1 MVAPASS
8 SINHDSGRPKK
19 LPRTYFSLP
28 ANLQRP
34 CIAFNRGCSTEN
46 PATDQ
51 FDCAQGRLRRLYTS
65 CLGPSQRRISRL
77 VRAVVI
83 TSHGG
88 VEGIGVEEVGT
99 PPAPTAD
106 RVRVQVRAAGL
117 NRADILQ
124 RRGHYPPPPGYPP
137 NIPGMEFAGEV
148 ELIGDAVRTW
158 KVGDRVFGITAGG
171 AQAEFVVVPE
181 SNLAR
186 IPAELDWVEAGAM
199 PEVFITA
206 HDALFTR
213 AGLHMGERVL
223 IHAAASGVGT
233 AAIQLGHASGA
244 TVYGT
249 SRTADKLERIRDLN
263 LGLDASVAVGDTPAN
278 FAEAVQKWTNG
289 AGVDVI
295 LDLVGGNYFSA
306 NLEALASRSR
316 LICVGTMAGA
326 KSEIDLGL
334 LLGKR
339 VTIIGTMLGWRS
351 LEEKAEATRL
361 FASSVLPLVSRGAI
375 RPVLARVYPID
386 EIRDA
391 HERMESNA
399 CFGKIVL
406 TFA

>member
-1 MVAPASS
+1 M
-8 SINHDSGRPKK
+8 
-19 LPRTYFSLP
+19 
-28 ANLQRP
+28 
-34 CIAFNRGCSTEN
+34 
-46 PATDQ
+46 
-51 FDCAQGRLRRLYTS
+51 
-65 CLGPSQRRISRL
+65 
-77 VRAVVI
+77 RAVVI

-88 VEGIGVEEVGT
+88 VDGIGVQEVDT
-99 PPAPTAD
+99 PPTPTAD
-106 RVRVQVRAAGL
+106 RVRVRVHAAGL

-124 RRGHYPPPPGYPP
+124 RRGHYPAPPGYPQ

-148 ELIGDAVRTW
+148 DAIGDAVGAW
-158 KVGDRVFGITAGG
+158 KIGDRVFGITGGG

-186 IPAELDWVEAGAM
+186 TPADLDWVQAGAM
-199 PEVFITA
+199 PETFITA

-233 AAIQLGHASGA
+233 AAIQVAHAAGA

-249 SRTADKLERIRDLN
+249 SRTADKLQRIHELN
-263 LGLDASVAVGDTPAN
+263 LGLDKSVAVGGQPSN
-278 FAEAVQKWTNG
+278 FVEAVQTWTNG

-295 LDLVGGNYFSA
+295 LDLVGSNYLA
-306 NLEALASRSR
+306 ENLEALALRGR

-334 LLGKR
+334 LLRKR
-339 VTIIGTMLGWRS
+339 ATIIGTMLRGRS
-351 LEEKAEATRL
+351 IEEKAEATRL
-361 FASSVLPLVSRGAI
+361 FVSSVLPLVSRGAI
-375 RPVLARVYPID
+375 RPVIDRVYPAD

-399 CFGKIVL
+399 SFGKIVL

>member
-1 MVAPASS
+1 M
-8 SINHDSGRPKK
+8 
-19 LPRTYFSLP
+19 
-28 ANLQRP
+28 
-34 CIAFNRGCSTEN
+34 
-46 PATDQ
+46 
-51 FDCAQGRLRRLYTS
+51 
-65 CLGPSQRRISRL
+65 
-77 VRAVVI
+77 RAVVI

-88 VEGIGVEEVGT
+88 VDGIGVMEVES
-99 PPAPTAD
+99 PPAPVAD
-106 RVRVQVRAAGL
+106 RVRVRVHAAGL

-124 RRGHYPPPPGYPP
+124 RRGHYPAPPGYPQ

-148 ELIGDAVRTW
+148 ESIGDAVRTW
-158 KVGDRVFGITAGG
+158 KISDRVFGITGGG
-171 AQAEFVVVPE
+171 AQAELVVVPE

-186 IPAELDWVEAGAM
+186 VPADLDWVKAGSM

-233 AAIQLGHASGA
+233 AAIQVAHAAGA

-249 SRTADKLERIRDLN
+249 SRTADKLQRIHELN
-263 LGLDASVAVGDTPAN
+263 LGLDKSVAVGGQPSN
-278 FAEAVQKWTNG
+278 FVEAVQKWTNG

-295 LDLVGGNYFSA
+295 LDLVGGNYLAA
-306 NLEALASRSR
+306 NLEALALRGR

-334 LLGKR
+334 LLRKR
-339 VTIIGTMLGWRS
+339 AIIIGTMLRGRS
-351 LEEKAEATRL
+351 IEEKAEATRL

-375 RPVLARVYPID
+375 RPVIDRVHPVD
-386 EIRDA
+386 EIRGA
-391 HERMESNA
+391 HERMESNES
-399 CFGKIVL
+399 FGKIVL

>member
-1 MVAPASS
+1 M
-8 SINHDSGRPKK
+8 
-19 LPRTYFSLP
+19 
-28 ANLQRP
+28 
-34 CIAFNRGCSTEN
+34 
-46 PATDQ
+46 
-51 FDCAQGRLRRLYTS
+51 
-65 CLGPSQRRISRL
+65 
-77 VRAVVI
+77 RAVVI

-88 VEGIGVEEVGT
+88 VDGIGVQEVGT

-106 RVRVQVRAAGL
+106 RVRVRVRAAGL

-124 RRGHYPPPPGYPP
+124 RRGHYPAPPGYPQ

-148 ELIGDAVRTW
+148 ESIGDAVRAW
-158 KVGDRVFGITAGG
+158 KVGDRVFGITGGG

-186 IPAELDWVEAGAM
+186 IPADLDWVGAGSM

-213 AGLHMGERVL
+213 AGLQMGERVL

-233 AAIQLGHASGA
+233 AAIQVAHAAGA

-249 SRTADKLERIRDLN
+249 SRTADKLQRIHELN
-263 LGLDASVAVGDTPAN
+263 LGLDNSVALGGQPAN
-278 FAEAVQKWTNG
+278 FVEAVQKWTNG
-289 AGVDVI
+289 AGVGVI
-295 LDLVGGNYFSA
+295 LDLVGGNYFAA
-306 NLEALASRSR
+306 NLEALASRGR
-316 LICVGTMAGA
+316 LICVGTTAGT

-334 LLGKR
+334 LLRKR
-339 VTIIGTMLGWRS
+339 ATIIGTTLRGRS
-351 LEEKAEATRL
+351 IVEKAEATRL

-375 RPVLARVYPID
+375 RPVIDHVYPAN

-399 CFGKIVL
+399 SFGKIVL
-406 TFA
+406 AFS

>member
-1 MVAPASS
+1 M
-8 SINHDSGRPKK
+8 
-19 LPRTYFSLP
+19 
-28 ANLQRP
+28 
-34 CIAFNRGCSTEN
+34 
-46 PATDQ
+46 
-51 FDCAQGRLRRLYTS
+51 
-65 CLGPSQRRISRL
+65 
-77 VRAVVI
+77 RAVVI

-88 VEGIGVEEVGT
+88 VDGIGVQEVDT
-99 PPAPTAD
+99 PPTPTAD
-106 RVRVQVRAAGL
+106 RVRVRVHAAGL

-124 RRGHYPPPPGYPP
+124 RRGHYPAPPGYPQ

-148 ELIGDAVRTW
+148 EWIGDAVRAW
-158 KVGDRVFGITAGG
+158 EVGDRVFGITGGG

-186 IPAELDWVEAGAM
+186 IPADLDWVGAGSM

-233 AAIQLGHASGA
+233 AAIQVAHAAGA

-249 SRTADKLERIRDLN
+249 SRTADKLERILELN
-263 LGLDASVAVGDTPAN
+263 LGLDKSVAVGGQPSN
-278 FAEAVQKWTNG
+278 FVEAVQTWTNG

-295 LDLVGGNYFSA
+295 LDLVGSNYLA
-306 NLEALASRSR
+306 ENLEALALRGR

-334 LLGKR
+334 LLRKR
-339 VTIIGTMLGWRS
+339 ATIIGTMLRGRS
-351 LEEKAEATRL
+351 IEEKAEATRL
-361 FASSVLPLVSRGAI
+361 FVSSVLPLVSRGAI
-375 RPVLARVYPID
+375 RPVIDRVYPAD

-399 CFGKIVL
+399 SFGKIVL

>member
-1 MVAPASS
+1 M
-8 SINHDSGRPKK
+8 
-19 LPRTYFSLP
+19 
-28 ANLQRP
+28 
-34 CIAFNRGCSTEN
+34 E
-46 PATDQ
+46 
-51 FDCAQGRLRRLYTS
+51 
-65 CLGPSQRRISRL
+65 
-77 VRAVVI
+77 
-83 TSHGG
+83 
-88 VEGIGVEEVGT
+88 VES
-99 PPAPTAD
+99 PPAPVAD
-106 RVRVQVRAAGL
+106 RVRVRVHAAGL

-124 RRGHYPPPPGYPP
+124 RLGHYPAPPGYPQ

-148 ELIGDAVRTW
+148 ESIGDAVRAW
-158 KVGDRVFGITAGG
+158 KIGDRVFGITAGG
-171 AQAEFVVVPE
+171 AQAELVVVPE

-186 IPAELDWVEAGAM
+186 VPADLDWVKAGSM

-233 AAIQLGHASGA
+233 AAIQVAHAAGA

-249 SRTADKLERIRDLN
+249 SRTADKLQRIHELN
-263 LGLDASVAVGDTPAN
+263 LGLDKSVAVGGQPSN
-278 FAEAVQKWTNG
+278 CVEAVQKWTSG

-295 LDLVGGNYFSA
+295 LDLVGGNYLAA
-306 NLEALASRSR
+306 NLEALALRGR

-334 LLGKR
+334 LLRKR
-339 VTIIGTMLGWRS
+339 ATIIGTMLRGRS
-351 LEEKAEATRL
+351 IEEKAEATRL

-375 RPVLARVYPID
+375 RPVIDRVYPAN

-399 CFGKIVL
+399 SFGKIVL

>member
-1 MVAPASS
+1 M
-8 SINHDSGRPKK
+8 
-19 LPRTYFSLP
+19 
-28 ANLQRP
+28 
-34 CIAFNRGCSTEN
+34 
-46 PATDQ
+46 
-51 FDCAQGRLRRLYTS
+51 
-65 CLGPSQRRISRL
+65 
-77 VRAVVI
+77 RAVVI
-83 TSHGG
+83 TSFGG
-88 VEGIGVEEVGT
+88 VVGIGVREVDT
-99 PPAPTAD
+99 PPVPTAD
-106 RVRVQVRAAGL
+106 RVRVRVHAAGL

-137 NIPGMEFAGEV
+137 NIPGMEFAGDV
-148 ELIGDAVRTW
+148 ESMGDAVCTW
-158 KVGDRVFGITAGG
+158 KVGDRVFGIAGGG

-233 AAIQLGHASGA
+233 AAIQVAHAGGA

-249 SRTADKLERIRDLN
+249 SRTPNKLRRLHELN
-263 LGLDASVAVGDTPAN
+263 LGLDQSVAVGSQPAN
-278 FAEAVQKWTNG
+278 FVEAVQKWTNG

-295 LDLVGGNYFSA
+295 LDLVGGNYFAA
-306 NLEALASRSR
+306 NLEALASRGR
-316 LICVGTMAGA
+316 LICIGTTAGM

-334 LLGKR
+334 LLRKR
-339 VTIIGTMLGWRS
+339 TAIIGTMLRGRS
-351 LEEKAEATRL
+351 IEEKAEATRL

-375 RPVLARVYPID
+375 RPVIDRVYPAN

-391 HERMESNA
+391 HERMESNTSV
-399 CFGKIVL
+399 GKIVL
-406 TFA
+406 TFG

>member
-1 MVAPASS
+1 M
-8 SINHDSGRPKK
+8 
-19 LPRTYFSLP
+19 
-28 ANLQRP
+28 
-34 CIAFNRGCSTEN
+34 E
-46 PATDQ
+46 
-51 FDCAQGRLRRLYTS
+51 
-65 CLGPSQRRISRL
+65 
-77 VRAVVI
+77 
-83 TSHGG
+83 
-88 VEGIGVEEVGT
+88 VES
-99 PPAPTAD
+99 PPAPVAD
-106 RVRVQVRAAGL
+106 RVRVRVHAAGL

-124 RRGHYPPPPGYPP
+124 RLGHYPAPPGYPK

-148 ELIGDAVRTW
+148 ESIGEAVRAW

-171 AQAEFVVVPE
+171 AQAELVVVPE

-186 IPAELDWVEAGAM
+186 VPADLDWVTAGSM

-233 AAIQLGHASGA
+233 AAIQVAHAAGA

-249 SRTADKLERIRDLN
+249 SRTADKLQRIHELN
-263 LGLDASVAVGDTPAN
+263 LGLDKSVAVGGQPSN
-278 FAEAVQKWTNG
+278 FVDAVQKWTSG

-295 LDLVGGNYFSA
+295 LDLVGGNYLAA
-306 NLEALASRSR
+306 NLEALALRGR

-334 LLGKR
+334 LLRKR
-339 VTIIGTMLGWRS
+339 AIIIGTMLRGRS
-351 LEEKAEATRL
+351 IEEKAEATRL

-375 RPVLARVYPID
+375 RPVIDRVYPVD

-391 HERMESNA
+391 HERMESNES
-399 CFGKIVL
+399 FGKIVL